1 MNITSGILQTAKKI
15 VVYGPEGIGKS
26 TFASQFP
33 DPIFTDT
40 EGSTKDLNVKRY
52 DKPTSWEML
61 KSQIQYTKINRPGKT
76 YVIDTMDWAERLC
89 SDYLCGKAGKTG
101 IEDFGYGNGFTY
113 MNEEMGRLL
122 NLLDEL
128 VDAGINVVITAHAQ
142 IVKFEQPDEMGTY
155 DRWELKLGIKKT
167 EKRTAALLKEW
178 ADMVLFANYKT
189 NVIQTDKDG
198 KKHKA
203 YGGQR
208 VMYTEHHPCWD
219 AKNRHGLPSEL
230 PFEFSSIA
238 HIFKAVPEVAPE
250 PQPAQTTKTSSIKTD
265 DFEEITPIEETPV
278 TNEYQNIPK
287 ALADLMKMSD
297 VSEFDIRE
305 AVSKKGYFPINT
317 PISNYGEDFI
327 NGVLI
332 GAWPQVVTMISEN
345 KKIPF

>member
-1 MNITSGILQTAKKI
+1 MNITSGKLQTAQKI

-33 DPIFTDT
+33 DPLFTDT
-40 EGSTKDLNVKRY
+40 EGSTKGLDVKRF

-61 KSQIQYTKINRPGKT
+61 KSQILYVKTNRPCKT

-89 SDYLCGKAGKTG
+89 SDYLCSKSGKTG

-122 NLLDEL
+122 NLLDEV

-142 IVKFEQPDEMGTY
+142 IIKFEQPDETGAY

-189 NVIQTDKDG
+189 NVIAQDDKG

-219 AKNRHGLPSEL
+219 AKNRHGLLSEL
-230 PFEFSSIA
+230 SFAFSSIA
-238 HIFKAVPEVAPE
+238 HIFETTPVIPI
-250 PQPAQTTKTSSIKTD
+250 PQPVQKAEPVPVKTD
-265 DFEEITPIEETPV
+265 DFEEITPTEETTV

-287 ALADLMKMSD
+287 ALADLMQMSN

-305 AVSKKGYFPINT
+305 AVSQKGYFPLNT

-332 GAWPQVVTMISEN
+332 GAWPQVIEMINAN
-345 KKIPF
+345 KNNLPM